1 MRPRPILPRHPNCRC
16 PYRQRLVLML
26 LLLLTACSTNAVQ
39 AAIQELITN
48 PERADNGEDQV
59 SFVVEPDG
67 RVTCPVMLRSINST
81 MDKAVLTMTT
91 RLPYFRPG
99 HHNGQPVAVR
109 FAVPAV
115 ITIR

>member
-1 MRPRPILPRHPNCRC
+1 MFSYVEQMPTLPGRKSP
-16 PYRQRLVLML
+16 
-26 LLLLTACSTNAVQ
+26 TAVQ
-39 AAIQELITN
+39 ATLQKLITN
-48 PERADNGEDQV
+48 PERVGNGEGLV